1 MPRGRTTVGYAVAV
15 APTRPLSERKPHAPP
30 LHRPAGRQPV
40 SPLWALDRA
49 SRRAADTT
57 GGLREALSQGAARA
71 VDQLGRDGG
80 LPNHPRLRIGLP
92 GPPKEAE
99 PLLCATGRS
108 TRHAAR
114 RTGRHDEPGRRGR
127 GARAPGAAGPRDPA
141 ADGAGRQGTADRR
154 GRCRHP
160 LLAWRARSWTPD
172 ERPRPSPPPAP
183 ATATPPPPVGASAG
197 RGGAVVPD
205 HASGDQFMD
214 FIRREAECRQDVA
227 AVLAHAGGAE
237 SPPAC
242 RRSARRAP
250 RRGRG
255 CGCSRAGRPVR
266 PPPGPRP
273 ASAGFQRLP
282 GGVHRAHRHTGG
294 VKAAAPG
301 GHGVAGQCLL
311 DQRLQCP
318 LVVHPRLGVAKRA
331 SSRHSGWPST
341 SQMRA
346 HAAGLPPPTAGPPS
360 AHWNTW

>member
-30 LHRPAGRQPV
+30 FHRPAGRQPV

-99 PLLCATGRS
+99 PLLCATGRG

-172 ERPRPSPPPAP
+172 ERPRPSHPRPQPP
-183 ATATPPPPVGASAG
+183 
-197 RGGAVVPD
+197 
-205 HASGDQFMD
+205 
-214 FIRREAECRQDVA
+214 
-227 AVLAHAGGAE
+227 L
-237 SPPAC
+237 
-242 RRSARRAP
+242 P
-250 RRGRG
+250 RRQ
-255 CGCSRAGRPVR
+255 
-266 PPPGPRP
+266 
-273 ASAGFQRLP
+273 SAPQP
-282 GGVHRAHRHTGG
+282 GGVAQSSPTTPAAISSWTSSAVKPNAARMSRLCWPTRGGG
-294 VKAAAPG
+294 V
-301 GHGVAGQCLL
+301 
-311 DQRLQCP
+311 
-318 LVVHPRLGVAKRA
+318 
-331 SSRHSGWPST
+331 
-341 SQMRA
+341 
-346 HAAGLPPPTAGPPS
+346 TAGVSP
-360 AHWNTW
+360 